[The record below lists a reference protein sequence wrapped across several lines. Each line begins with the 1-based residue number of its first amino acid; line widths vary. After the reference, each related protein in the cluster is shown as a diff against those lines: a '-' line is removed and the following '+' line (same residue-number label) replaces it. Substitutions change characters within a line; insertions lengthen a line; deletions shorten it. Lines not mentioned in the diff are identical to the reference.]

1 MRIVR
6 KAHDNPETLL
16 FHIRTEEDTWGR
28 VEELAVNS
36 HPSAASQH
44 LRAFYAV
51 ELMYHKALPMVMWS
65 AGNKE
70 MHQEFSNLRFERS
83 LLGLEQLEEKLQH
96 AKRHIGA
103 RRTVMAVKRSKSNNS
118 QQVVA
123 LLDRPSTILQN
134 CQQSVEILRRCLRR
148 DEVKGLTR
156 LGELLGDSLLK
167 LSEDPTVVSGYLSS
181 ILQITPDNSASPW
194 QIKFLD

>member
-1 MRIVR
+1 M
-6 KAHDNPETLL
+6 
-16 FHIRTEEDTWGR
+16 
-28 VEELAVNS
+28 
-36 HPSAASQH
+36 
-44 LRAFYAV
+44 
-51 ELMYHKALPMVMWS
+51 PMVMWS

-83 LLGLEQLEEKLQH
+83 LSGLEHLQEKLRYAQ
-96 AKRHIGA
+96 RHIGA
-103 RRTVMAVKRSKSNNS
+103 RRTVEAVKRSKANNS

-134 CQQSVEILRRCLRR
+134 CQSAVEILRRCLKR
-148 DEVKGLTR
+148 DDVKGLTR

-181 ILQITPDNSASPW
+181 ILQITPENSVSPW
-194 QIKFLD
+194 QTKFLD